1 MLAAIIAVPLATFA
15 SKRLEKRRAYIAT
28 AFGSLFV
35 NNIAMTLKLF
45 GLLPPDGSSALLL
58 VFFGTITVGISLAI
72 ASGILVASM
81 ITDVVEDSELIT
93 GRRSEG
99 LFSASLSFVGKATSG
114 LGILMAGALID
125 LVHFPKQ
132 ALPATIDI
140 VAPHAVRNLVLVY
153 MPVQI
158 VLWIVAIS
166 LVGGY
171 RIDRKTHEHNLK
183 RLAEAAALAEV
194 STGGAELDEAAVMQA
209 PHSASEPKASIL

>member
-1 MLAAIIAVPLATFA
+1 
-15 SKRLEKRRAYIAT
+15 
-28 AFGSLFV
+28 
-35 NNIAMTLKLF
+35 MTLKLF